1 LVGAVVGR
9 DVATGALVVCGVA
22 LESGARVSRGVAV
35 AVEMGCFVSKFLAK
49 RFVVRV
55 GFAVATTVG
64 VGRGVGL
71 GAIVGRGV
79 GRGVGLGAIV
89 GRGVGIGLGRA
100 TGGFVGL
107 GATCAGLG
115 RGLGVASMGRSTTRI
130 SFSGGAGGFGANRS
144 NAHTRSRCNKSEPMP
159 IIHSVLD
166 ELRWRREEGS
176 WEAVI
181 GGSGLERRFVAA
193 RL

>member
-1 LVGAVVGR
+1 M
-9 DVATGALVVCGVA
+9 
-22 LESGARVSRGVAV
+22 AV

-89 GRGVGIGLGRA
+89 GRGVGIGLGVGATVGRGVGIERRMARKCGVGRGVGRA